1 MIDSKR
7 LVHKI
12 LAGNKSAFRDLI
24 NQYQRL
30 VSHIVYRMIKR
41 ETDQE
46 DICQEVFIK
55 VYQNLGNFRFD
66 CKLSTWIA
74 RISYTTCLNF
84 LEKKKL
90 PFYEDLGDEGSSFE
104 PADSQVKRPDYQ
116 FAQKDISSIL
126 KQEIENIPP
135 VYQTIVTLYHIDEM
149 SYTEIADIMKMP
161 EGTVKSYLFR
171 ARRMLKDKLLT
182 KYNREE
188 L

>member
-1 MIDSKR
+1 MIDLKK
-7 LVHKI
+7 LVDSI
-12 LAGNKSAFRDLI
+12 LAGNKAAFRDLI
-24 NQYQRL
+24 NQTQRL

-41 ETDQE
+41 ESDQE

-74 RISYTTCLNF
+74 RIAYTTCLNF

-90 PFYEDLGDEGSSFE
+90 PFYEDLGDENKSFE
-104 PADSQVKRPDYQ
+104 PADGETKRPDYQ
-116 FAQKDISSIL
+116 FAQKDISAIL
-126 KQEIENIPP
+126 RQEIDNIPP
-135 VYQTIVTLYHIDEM
+135 VYRTIVTLYHIDEM
-149 SYTEIADIMKMP
+149 SYAEIADIMKMP

-171 ARRMLKDKLLT
+171 ARRMLKDRLLA